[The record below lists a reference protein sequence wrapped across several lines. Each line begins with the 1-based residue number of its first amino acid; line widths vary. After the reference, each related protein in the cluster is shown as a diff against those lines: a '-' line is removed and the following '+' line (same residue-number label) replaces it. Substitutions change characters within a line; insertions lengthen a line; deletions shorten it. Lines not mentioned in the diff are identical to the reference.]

1 MTLSTLKK
9 RAPAPAPAPELAVG
23 TVIGIIAPHYRV
35 AVGADDTGPLAK
47 RATGCLVEPQ
57 LGDRVLIAVHAE
69 GRHVLTV
76 LERGAA
82 GGSAGATRI
91 AVDGDLDIHSH
102 TGRLQLQAPQ
112 GVRTV
117 TAGDAE
123 VVAAELRLSAERS
136 TVVVGA
142 LHYVG
147 EELRSQLGRI
157 VSVADSVESV
167 AQRVVQ
173 RADRVYRFIAEAE
186 QVRAR
191 YLEWAAEV
199 AVNIKS
205 KTTIM
210 RSSELTKI
218 DGQQIHLG

>member
-1 MTLSTLKK
+1 MTLSSLKK
-9 RAPAPAPAPELAVG
+9 RAEAPVPAPELAVG

-35 AVGADDTGPLAK
+35 AVGADDQGGLAK

-57 LGDRVLIAVHAE
+57 LGDRVLLAEHAE

-82 GGSAGATRI
+82 KGPAGATRI
-91 AVDGDLDIHSH
+91 AVEGDLDICSH
-102 TGRLQLQAPQ
+102 AGRLQLQAPE
-112 GVRTV
+112 GVRAA

-123 VVAAELRLSAERS
+123 VVAKDLRLTAQRG
-136 TVVVGA
+136 TLVVGT

-157 VSVADSVESV
+157 QSVADSVESV

-191 YLEWAAEV
+191 YLEWAADV